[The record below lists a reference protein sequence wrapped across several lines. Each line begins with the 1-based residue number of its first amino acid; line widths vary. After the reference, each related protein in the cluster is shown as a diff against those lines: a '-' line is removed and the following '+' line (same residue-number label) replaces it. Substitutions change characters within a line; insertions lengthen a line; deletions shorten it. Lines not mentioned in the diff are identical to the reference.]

1 MRVFYFTHKRNLYDY
16 ALASLAY
23 FWGYGASVSA
33 TTHSV
38 LASYMR
44 QAHVAKHMA
53 VALEEDGKVR
63 PWCWRLVSEVGPLI
77 EEET

>member
-16 ALASLAY
+16 ALASLAH
-23 FWGYGASVSA
+23 FWGYHASITA

-38 LASYMR
+38 LADYMQ

-53 VALEEDGKVR
+53 VDVEEDGEITG
-63 PWCWRLVSEVGPLI
+63 WQLVSRVGALLS
-77 EEET
+77 

>member
-16 ALASLAY
+16 ALASLAH
-23 FWGYGASVSA
+23 FWSYGASVSA

-38 LASYMR
+38 LASHMR

-53 VALEEDGKVR
+53 VDVEEDGVITG
-63 PWCWRLVSEVGPLI
+63 WQLVSQVGPCL